1 MAQNRGAYPE
11 IWYETRAFL
20 VQPRLSIAT
29 YLHRVSLS
37 PFCSYLSSF
46 SFATASCGVC
56 VCVYVLNHSSLGV
69 CVFSSETT

>member
-11 IWYETRAFL
+11 IWYETRAPL
-20 VQPRLSIAT
+20 VQPRPSIAT

-46 SFATASCGVC
+46 SFVTASSGVC
-56 VCVYVLNHSSLGV
+56 VCVLNHALLGV
-69 CVFSSETT
+69 CVCVFFSETT